1 MTDPQSY
8 EERISRLADARRKD
22 SAAKRAAVV
31 RALNELRREDCR
43 ITRRMVISRAGVHRN
58 FLHRHKDLAAL
69 IDQAAGGPRPESH
82 PSPQDR
88 ITRDSLLTEMA
99 SAKTRQRELE
109 NKVRILE
116 HRLGAQ
122 GPAVGQALID
132 QHPVVVE
139 LRTRL
144 AEVELDV
151 VQRDRTITS
160 LQDDVEVLRETNRS
174 LVREYGLNS
183 E

>member
-1 MTDPQSY
+1 M
-8 EERISRLADARRKD
+8 
-22 SAAKRAAVV
+22 
-31 RALNELRREDCR
+31 
-43 ITRRMVISRAGVHRN
+43 
-58 FLHRHKDLAAL
+58 
-69 IDQAAGGPRPESH
+69 
-82 PSPQDR
+82 
-88 ITRDSLLTEMA
+88 
-99 SAKTRQRELE
+99 
-109 NKVRILE
+109 RILE
-116 HRLGAQ
+116 HRLGSQ

-132 QHPVVVE
+132 QHPVVVVE

>member
-1 MTDPQSY
+1 M
-8 EERISRLADARRKD
+8 
-22 SAAKRAAVV
+22 
-31 RALNELRREDCR
+31 
-43 ITRRMVISRAGVHRN
+43 
-58 FLHRHKDLAAL
+58 
-69 IDQAAGGPRPESH
+69 
-82 PSPQDR
+82 
-88 ITRDSLLTEMA
+88 
-99 SAKTRQRELE
+99 
-109 NKVRILE
+109 RILE
-116 HRLGAQ
+116 HRLGSQ

-174 LVREYGLNS
+174 LVREYGLTS